1 MEVVWQDVRYA
12 VRTLGKSPAFLVTVL
27 VILTLGIGANTAIFS
42 VVNAVLLRPL
52 PYRDAGRLVVL
63 WDHKQKEGLTQMPT
77 SHRNFLFWREQCQ
90 AFEHLTAAQSR
101 RFYVTGTDKP
111 CHIRA
116 VAASANVFSLLGV
129 TPLLGRRFLPEEE
142 MPGRDRVVVLSH
154 AFWRESLGGAAE
166 AIGKTLSL
174 DGENYTVVGV
184 MPPGFWFPFQ
194 RPVPF
199 WVPLVLQ
206 SDGVGRGARGFA
218 RLKQGVTLEQAN
230 AEMARLARR
239 LEEMD
244 PEGNAEYTTVVS
256 RLLDDAIKDNRRV
269 LWLLLGAA
277 GFVLLIACANIAGL
291 FLARATVRRRELAV
305 RLSLGASCAAVVRQ
319 MLTESLLLSV
329 AAGLVGLPVA
339 FCILKGL
346 LRLCPVG
353 IPRIGATRIDLSV
366 LMFSVGLSVL
376 TGLVSGG
383 IPAWKISDVHLA
395 CTLREGLRQA
405 GTGLQ
410 WRRFRGALVVSQI
423 GIALILLAGAGLL
436 IRSLMALQRADLGFR
451 PENVLVMHVELPK
464 VKYPESNHCKAFF
477 EPLVQRVQALPGVRA
492 AALVTVGLNLA
503 SGGGYLPVQIDD
515 RPAGGP
521 GDTRLTRH
529 MDVGPGFFEAMGI
542 RVLRGR
548 TFTDQDVQGGT
559 RVAVVDEHLA
569 RTYFP
574 DSDPLGHKIRQATI
588 VGVVSTLRDFETL
601 TPAHDTFFTPVSD
614 FYFQISDLVVRT
626 EGDPMHWAGAIRAE
640 VSALDKD
647 QSVSDV
653 RTLDMTLAGM
663 LAPRQLSMVLLTLFA
678 GLALLLAGVGLYGL
692 LQYTMTQQVHDIGIR
707 MALGARPKD
716 VLRMALWHGLRLTLV
731 GVAIGVTGSLALT
744 RVIRGLLY
752 GVSPTDPFTFVGVTL
767 VLAAAAL
774 LASYLPAR
782 RAAKIDPMVALRY
795 E

>member
-1 MEVVWQDVRYA
+1 MTTLWQDVRYA
-12 VRTLGKSPAFLVTVL
+12 VRTLRKSPAFLVTVL

-42 VVNAVLLRPL
+42 VVNAVLLRPW

-77 SHRNFLFWREQCQ
+77 SHRNFLFWREQCR

-116 VAASANVFSLLGV
+116 VAASANVFALLGV
-129 TPLLGRRFLPEEE
+129 TPLLGRGFLPEEE
-142 MPGRDRVVVLSH
+142 TVGKDRVVVLSH
-154 AFWRESLGGAAE
+154 AFWRESLGGAAD

-174 DGENYTVVGV
+174 DGESYTVVGV

-206 SDGVGRGARGFA
+206 SGGVGRGARGFA
-218 RLKQGVTLEQAN
+218 RLKEGVTLEQAN
-230 AEMARLARR
+230 AEMAVLAQR
-239 LEEMD
+239 LEQMD
-244 PEGNAEYTTVVS
+244 PKGNAEYTTVVS
-256 RLLDDAIKDNRRV
+256 RLLDDAIKGNERV

-277 GFVLLIACANIAGL
+277 GFVLLIACANAAGL

-305 RLSLGASCAAVVRQ
+305 RLSLGASRAAVMRQ
-319 MLTESLLLSV
+319 MLTESLILSI
-329 AAGLVGLPVA
+329 AAGLGGLLVA

-346 LRLCPVG
+346 LHLCPAG
-353 IPRIGATRIDLSV
+353 IPRIGATRIDPSV
-366 LMFSVGLSVL
+366 LIFSLGLSVL

-383 IPAWKISDVHLA
+383 IPAWKVSDVHLA
-395 CTLREGLRQA
+395 RTLKEGSRQS
-405 GTGLQ
+405 GTGLP
-410 WRRFRGALVVSQI
+410 WRRFRGTLVVSQI
-423 GIALILLAGAGLL
+423 GLALILLTGAGLL
-436 IRSLMALQRADLGFR
+436 IRSLMALQRVDLGFR
-451 PENVLVMHVELPK
+451 PENVLIMHIELPK

-477 EPLVQRVQALPGVRA
+477 EPLVQRVRALPGIRA
-492 AALVTVGLNLA
+492 AALVTAGLNLG
-503 SGGGYLPVQIDD
+503 SGGGYVPVRIDD

-521 GDTRLTRH
+521 DDTRLTRH

-542 RVLRGR
+542 RVLQGR
-548 TFTDQDVQGGT
+548 TFTDQDAQGGT
-559 RVAVVDEHLA
+559 RVAVIDENLA

-574 DSDPLGHKIRQATI
+574 DTEPLGHKIHQATI

-626 EGDPMHWAGAIRAE
+626 QGDPMRWAGAIRAE
-640 VSALDKD
+640 VSSLDKD
-647 QSVSDV
+647 QAVSDV

-663 LAPRQLSMVLLTLFA
+663 LAPRRLSMVLLALFA

-692 LQYTMTQQVHDIGIR
+692 LQYTMMQQVHDIGIR
-707 MALGARPKD
+707 VALGAQPRD
-716 VLRMALWHGLRLTLV
+716 VLALALRQGLQLTFV
-731 GVAIGVTGSLALT
+731 GVAIGVTGAFALT
-744 RVIRGLLY
+744 RVFRGLLY
-752 GVSPTDPFTFVGVTL
+752 GVSPTDPFTFACVAL
-767 VLAAAAL
+767 VLAAVAL

-782 RAAKIDPMVALRY
+782 RAARVDPMAALRY